1 MSTLVPAL
9 TLSNLHRRGSVHI
22 DDLTDLYLCLL
33 SKLYGSST
41 SSKPLP
47 SGWEGTYIGSAQ
59 EVAWGALS
67 REIGKYLQSI
77 GKLATS
83 EVTSFSED
91 ELKSIGPLAGKLLG
105 SNSRPTPVRA
115 KRDLG
120 WKPHCP
126 PPADS
131 VAGDVEDYLKAIG
144 KL

>member
-1 MSTLVPAL
+1 M
-9 TLSNLHRRGSVHI
+9 
-22 DDLTDLYLCLL
+22 CLL
-33 SKLYGSST
+33 NELYGPNADSE
-41 SSKPLP
+41 PLP

-67 REIGKYLQSI
+67 KEIGKYLQSI
-77 GKLATS
+77 GKLS
-83 EVTSFSED
+83 SSDVTSFSEN
-91 ELKSIGPLAGKLLG
+91 ELQAIGPLAGKLLG

-126 PPADS
+126 TPEEC
-131 VAGDVEDYLKAIG
+131 VAGDVENYLRATG